1 MSPFD
6 WVHNNKRLMQVVLA
20 LVALP
25 FAFWGIDSYQRVMG
39 RVGEVAEVGGQKIAE
54 QEFAE
59 ALRQQQDRLRGM
71 LGRNFD
77 PAMFDSPAMRTE
89 LLEGMISQRLLMQ
102 HAARNHLVVP
112 NETLVETTMSI
123 PAFQVDGKFSRE
135 RYDAA
140 LRNERMSPETFD
152 AALRRDLL
160 VQQLTSA
167 LADSGL
173 ASKTAASR
181 FARLRAQQ
189 REIAEHPVRADTRLA
204 QAKITADAVR
214 GFYDGNPMAFQVPEE
229 VQVEYVVLSTDA
241 LIASEQVGGEEIKAY
256 YESNVSRYG
265 EPEQRRASH
274 ILIALK
280 SGAGDAEKA
289 KARERA
295 AQILSRA
302 RKSPGSFAELA
313 KKNSDDPGSASKGGD
328 LGFFSRGMMVRPFE
342 DAAFRLKPNQIS
354 DLVESDFGFHIIR
367 ITGVK
372 AGKMKSLEEARPEI
386 ERALKRQR
394 AGRRFAEAAETFS
407 NLVYEQADS
416 LKPAAERFRLPI
428 QLAQGITRQSA
439 PVPALSN
446 PKLLAVL
453 FTDESIKNRRNT
465 EAVETAPN
473 TLVSARVVGHKPA
486 SRRPFDEVKGEI
498 ARQLAREEAL
508 ALARRQGA
516 ERLEELGK
524 GKASAARFGAS
535 KLISRDSP
543 QDLSPEAL
551 SQIFRADASKLP
563 AYVGAESNNGY
574 VIYRVSRAID
584 VEPDETRQRSAQSE
598 LGRASGTQEF
608 KSFLDGLRADTK
620 VEINRAVLEK
630 KNN

>member
-25 FAFWGIDSYQRVMG
+25 FAFWGIDSYQRVMS
-39 RVGEVAEVGGQKIAE
+39 RADEVAEVGGQKITE
-54 QEFAE
+54 QEFSE

-102 HAARNHLVVP
+102 HAARNHLAVP
-112 NETLVETTMSI
+112 NEMLVETTMSI

-140 LRNERMSPETFD
+140 LRNERMSAEMFD

-173 ASKTAASR
+173 ASKTVASQ

-189 REIAEHPVRADTRLA
+189 REIAEHRVEADTQLA
-204 QAKITADAVR
+204 QAKIAADAVR
-214 GFYDGNPMAFQVPEE
+214 GFYDGNPTAFQVPEE

-241 LIASEQVGGEEIKAY
+241 LIASEQVSPEEIKAY

-274 ILIALK
+274 ILIAVK

-295 AQILSRA
+295 ARILSQA
-302 RKSPGSFAELA
+302 RKSPESFAELA

-342 DAAFRLKPNQIS
+342 DAAFRLKPNQIG

-372 AGKMKSLEEARPEI
+372 AGKMKSLGEARPEI
-386 ERALKRQR
+386 ERELKRQR
-394 AGRRFAEAAETFS
+394 AGKRFAEAAEAFS

-439 PVPALSN
+439 SIPALN
-446 PKLLAVL
+446 
-453 FTDESIKNRRNT
+453 N
-465 EAVETAPN
+465 
-473 TLVSARVVGHKPA
+473 
-486 SRRPFDEVKGEI
+486 
-498 ARQLAREEAL
+498 ARQLAQREAL
-508 ALARRQGA
+508 ALARRRGA
-516 ERLEELGK
+516 ERLEELRK
-524 GKASAARFGAS
+524 GKVPAARFGATR
-535 KLISRDSP
+535 LVSRDNP
-543 QDLSPEAL
+543 QDLGPEAQ

-563 AYVGAESNNGY
+563 AYVGAESKNGY
-574 VIYRVSRAID
+574 VIYRVGRAID

>member
-6 WVHNNKRLMQVVLA
+6 WVHNNKRLMQGVLV
-20 LVALP
+20 LIALP
-25 FAFWGIDSYQRVMG
+25 FAFWGIDSYQRVM
-39 RVGEVAEVGGQKIAE
+39 RRADEVAEVGGQKISE
-54 QEFAE
+54 QEFTD
-59 ALRQQQDRLRGM
+59 ALRQQQERLRGM

-77 PAMFDSPAMRTE
+77 PALFDSPAMRLE
-89 LLEGMISQRLLMQ
+89 LLEGMISQRLMMQ
-102 HAARNHLVVP
+102 HAARNHLTVS
-112 NETLVETTMSI
+112 NETLVDTTMSI

-140 LRNERMSPETFD
+140 LRSERMSPETFD

-189 REIAEHPVRADTRLA
+189 REIAEHQVRADTQLA

-241 LIASEQVGGEEIKAY
+241 LIASEQVGAEEIKAY

-313 KKNSDDPGSASKGGD
+313 KKNSDDPGSASKGGN
-328 LGFFSRGMMVRPFE
+328 LGFFSRGMMVR
-342 DAAFRLKPNQIS
+342 QI
-354 DLVESDFGFHIIR
+354 G
-367 ITGVK
+367 
-372 AGKMKSLEEARPEI
+372 
-386 ERALKRQR
+386 
-394 AGRRFAEAAETFS
+394 
-407 NLVYEQADS
+407 
-416 LKPAAERFRLPI
+416 
-428 QLAQGITRQSA
+428 
-439 PVPALSN
+439 
-446 PKLLAVL
+446 
-453 FTDESIKNRRNT
+453 
-465 EAVETAPN
+465 
-473 TLVSARVVGHKPA
+473 
-486 SRRPFDEVKGEI
+486 
-498 ARQLAREEAL
+498 
-508 ALARRQGA
+508 
-516 ERLEELGK
+516 
-524 GKASAARFGAS
+524 
-535 KLISRDSP
+535 
-543 QDLSPEAL
+543 
-551 SQIFRADASKLP
+551 
-563 AYVGAESNNGY
+563 
-574 VIYRVSRAID
+574 
-584 VEPDETRQRSAQSE
+584 
-598 LGRASGTQEF
+598 
-608 KSFLDGLRADTK
+608 
-620 VEINRAVLEK
+620 
-630 KNN
+630 